1 MFYENNPNSIFS
13 SPTLFL
19 IQYPLYRIKNE
30 QIFDH
35 KSRLD
40 CSEFSSNISILQCLP
55 CPNRP
60 AFIDRPK
67 NLSK

>member
-1 MFYENNPNSIFS
+1 MFYEINPNFIFS

-35 KSRLD
+35 KSRLVPRILASYNVYLARTD
-40 CSEFSSNISILQCLP
+40 LPSSTAQKTCQ
-55 CPNRP
+55 
-60 AFIDRPK
+60 
-67 NLSK
+67 SKYP

>member
-1 MFYENNPNSIFS
+1 MFYEINPNFIFS
-13 SPTLFL
+13 LPTLFL

-40 CSEFSSNISILQCLP
+40 CSEFVFLEY
-55 CPNRP
+55 
-60 AFIDRPK
+60 
-67 NLSK
+67 